1 MKKTMKYMLF
11 ALFLALILW
20 TLWANTALELNC
32 HEIYSPVLPQAF
44 EGFRI
49 AQVSDLHNA
58 RFGEGNTKLLSLLK
72 EAAPDIIVIT
82 GDVVDCN
89 RTDID
94 TASNF
99 VTEAMKIAPCYYVTG
114 NHEAAL
120 TESEYRKLE
129 AAVAGCG
136 AEVLRDRAVS
146 LERSGSTVCL
156 VGLDDPGFIAADK
169 KLDTAERIQ
178 SLVPQD
184 GFTVLLAHRPEHFEA
199 YCRAGV
205 ELVFSGHA
213 HGGQVRLPVVG
224 GLYAPGQGL
233 LPQYDAGLYTRDDT
247 AMLVSRGIGNSLMPL
262 RFNNRPEI
270 IIAILHSE

>member
-1 MKKTMKYMLF
+1 MKKTVKYLLF
-11 ALFLALILW
+11 ALFLALISW
-20 TLWANTALELNC
+20 TLWANTAVELNRW
-32 HEIYSPVLPQAF
+32 EIRSSALPQSF
-44 EGFRI
+44 EGFEI

-58 RFGEGNTKLLSLLK
+58 RLGEGNVKLLRLLK

-82 GDVVDCN
+82 GDLVDCN

-94 TASNF
+94 AAAAF
-99 VTEAMKIAPCYYVTG
+99 VAEAVELAPCYYVTG

-120 TESEYRKLE
+120 PESEYRKLE
-129 AAVAGCG
+129 NAIAGCG
-136 AEVLRDRAVS
+136 AVLLRDRAVS
-146 LERSGSTVCL
+146 IETGGGSISL
-156 VGLDDPGFIAADK
+156 VGLDDPGFTAPDK
-169 KLDTAERIQ
+169 KVDTAEKIQ
-178 SLVPQD
+178 SLAPQD
-184 GFTVLLAHRPEHFEA
+184 GFTVLLAHRPEQFEA

-213 HGGQVRLPVVG
+213 HGGQVRLPIVG

-233 LPQYDAGLYTRDDT
+233 LPQYDAGLFTRGDT

-270 IIAILHSE
+270 ILATLHSK